1 SITESFS
8 EKNMLRSIY
17 YPSYLAY
24 RSRLL
29 IEQNDKFDYDDLFT
43 GYSGRLKERLLT
55 VFFINQLGI
64 LSTEQIDACR
74 ERLSKDINY
83 QVYKAELDQSKMKSK
98 SNTEYLD
105 MELVDQH
112 GHQFKLADLK
122 GKVIF
127 VDFWFSGCGGCIG
140 YYNLVVSKVEP
151 IVDKE
156 KVVFVS
162 ICIDKDRDEWLKD
175 IRSGKYTSEDA
186 INVKLDN
193 GGKSPIS
200 KAFGLTSYPFPVLL
214 DRTG

>member
-1 SITESFS
+1 
-8 EKNMLRSIY
+8 
-17 YPSYLAY
+17 
-24 RSRLL
+24 
-29 IEQNDKFDYDDLFT
+29 
-43 GYSGRLKERLLT
+43 
-55 VFFINQLGI
+55 
-64 LSTEQIDACR
+64 
-74 ERLSKDINY
+74 
-83 QVYKAELDQSKMKSK
+83 
-98 SNTEYLD
+98 

-193 GGKSPIS
+193 GGKSPIA

-214 DRTG
+214 DRTGRIYSTSTQDLRHEGPEGLLRMIEKAYNLTDKDTGPSE